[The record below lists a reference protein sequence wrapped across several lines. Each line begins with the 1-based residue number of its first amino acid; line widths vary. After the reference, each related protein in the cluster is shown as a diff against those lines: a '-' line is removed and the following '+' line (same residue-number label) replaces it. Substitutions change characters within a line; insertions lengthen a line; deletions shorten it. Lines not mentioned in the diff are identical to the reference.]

1 MLQQTNHFVS
11 FLPVSLSNSLEIF
24 FLANNPVFPG
34 VILIEALAQVGGI
47 LVMHSIDNPKN
58 HIPYLAGIE
67 NFRFRKMIR
76 PGDTIIMR
84 LRFIRP
90 IKRNIAKMKVEA
102 FVGNEIVGEGN
113 MTATIAKL
121 DYERK

>member
-1 MLQQTNHFVS
+1 MST
-11 FLPVSLSNSLEIF
+11 
-24 FLANNPVFPG
+24 A
-34 VILIEALAQVGGI
+34 ILIEALAQVGGI

-58 HIPYLAGIE
+58 HIPYLAGIV
-67 NFRFRKMIR
+67 NFRFRKMIM

-113 MTATIAKL
+113 MTATIDKV
-121 DYERK
+121 DYERKKQI

>member
-1 MLQQTNHFVS
+1 MMKKEI
-11 FLPVSLSNSLEIF
+11 SLKY
-24 FLANNPVFPG
+24 
-34 VILIEALAQVGGI
+34 QYY
-47 LVMHSIDNPKN
+47 
-58 HIPYLAGIE
+58 IPYLAGVE
-67 NFRFRKMIR
+67 SFRFRKMIR
-76 PGDTIIMR
+76 PGDTLIMR
-84 LRFIRP
+84 LRFISQ